1 MNTLPLI
8 FVIWCIM
15 NSEVSGME
23 KNALHEKWYIE
34 ARKIRIQGWLFLSVI
49 FTILFLITLFR
60 HQYMHFNLPL
70 YYVIPF
76 SLPALMSWFMFIGV
90 TKRDTVGKDGYNV
103 AKVFVIIMIIAS
115 LFLMI
120 ITEFIVRGHENSTS
134 NIHDYERARFVVNTK
149 LSNNSL
155 FPDSITDN
163 MQNITFKYYA
173 EDSSAYMSLTFY
185 MSDEDFEK
193 ERAAIESK
201 SILIDD
207 ELHNKISHTIQSDF
221 DISELAPTISCD
233 HFYSDVQ
240 IYYLD
245 HDFKQTY
252 TTVRTGEN
260 NKLTPIPSGYKGE
273 NFYCAMLCDK
283 ENIIVYYYHHLIVSV

>member
-1 MNTLPLI
+1 
-8 FVIWCIM
+8 
-15 NSEVSGME
+15 ME

-120 ITEFIVRGHENSTS
+120 ITEFIVSGHENSTS

-201 SILIDD
+201 ALALDYDTYWAYRYCLMNDGHFSNNYTNIYFFESDLIYNRIPR
-207 ELHNKISHTIQSDF
+207 ESVSD
-221 DISELAPTISCD
+221 APSYYPRAKYGHLCGAAVYEGDMHITY
-233 HFYSDVQ
+233 FYQDW
-240 IYYLD
+240 
-245 HDFKQTY
+245 
-252 TTVRTGEN
+252 
-260 NKLTPIPSGYKGE
+260 
-273 NFYCAMLCDK
+273 
-283 ENIIVYYYHHLIVSV
+283 